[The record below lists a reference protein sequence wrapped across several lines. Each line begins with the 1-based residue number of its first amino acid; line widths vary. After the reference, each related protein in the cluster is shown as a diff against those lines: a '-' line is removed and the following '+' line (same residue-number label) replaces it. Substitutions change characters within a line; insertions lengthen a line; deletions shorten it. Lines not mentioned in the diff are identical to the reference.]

1 MRKTHAQN
9 KQKSVVSI
17 QTIVQIHK
25 NKNQEPLCWEI
36 MALYIV
42 NGSCWAS
49 EVLLC
54 SIRAAAR
61 CLQGLHWHCQ
71 ARHPI
76 KASTQ
81 ATSTIIQYL
90 QRLSWSFFFLFFSVV
105 FSISFPPVLQTKTGA
120 SQRKFEIMMDALY
133 THAPQEKQPANHYP
147 LISFIERKRRLSFS
161 HFWSIGEASFALVRM
176 VLWFYYRIVCLC
188 LL

>member
-25 NKNQEPLCWEI
+25 KKKKNQEPLCWEI

-61 CLQGLHWHCQ
+61 CLQGIHWHCQ

-76 KASTQ
+76 KASTRLCLSRYTILYN
-81 ATSTIIQYL
+81 TSRDHGASYFSQ
-90 QRLSWSFFFLFFSVV
+90 LSFRSH
-105 FSISFPPVLQTKTGA
+105 FPPSYKQKHGA
-120 SQRKFEIMMDALY
+120 SQRKFEMMMDALH
-133 THAPQEKQPANHYP
+133 THAPHGKQPANHHTMRQF
-147 LISFIERKRRLSFS
+147 SFHLDIR
-161 HFWSIGEASFALVRM
+161 
-176 VLWFYYRIVCLC
+176 
-188 LL
+188 